1 MSGVRLTRK
10 ATAAPAAAQALPAD
24 VRLTQAVASLVFLVL
39 ALLLLAALLAWL
51 ARSPLFQIR
60 GIRVEGEL
68 QRIDA
73 AALRTSVAPR
83 LAGNFFSADLG
94 AVRAAFEAVPWVRH
108 ASVRRDWPD
117 RLVVTIEEHHAAA
130 LWQADERED
139 RLVNA
144 QGEIFAANVGD
155 VEDEALPTLA
165 GPEGSAPALLSMVQ
179 RLQPLAQALD
189 AQIDEL
195 QLSAR
200 GSWRVL
206 LDDGARLELG
216 RGAEDEVLAR
226 TQRFVRTLPQVLQRL
241 RAPLLSADLR
251 HAEGYAVRLRGVS
264 TLPTVPAGT
273 ASAR

>member
-206 LDDGARLELG
+206 LDGGARLELG
-216 RGAEDEVLAR
+216 RGVEDEVLAR
-226 TQRFVRTLPQVLQRL
+226 TQRFVRTLPQVTERL
-241 RAPLLSADLR
+241 RAPLEAADLR
-251 HAEGYAVRLRGVS
+251 HTDGYAVRLRGVS
-264 TLPTVPAGT
+264 TLQAAPAG
-273 ASAR
+273 APPAR